1 MREGKQQHMTTQSRY
16 DMDHIIRHINRLSP
30 RSEPALRADAGEAGM
45 LELQLEQMR
54 ARVYEVQ
61 YTELKARKFLPIATD
76 IDTGAETFSYEQTD
90 EVGEA
95 KIITN
100 YSDDLPSASSKTEK
114 ITHHIVSLGDS
125 FEYSIQDLR
134 RAAFSGVPL
143 DARKAKA
150 ARNAYERG
158 LDNLAAVGSSAHNIG
173 GFVAA
178 SGVEISALA
187 AAGAWSTKTGVEMLA
202 DLNKLVN
209 EYIVNNKE
217 TIMPD
222 TLLLP
227 TAQYLLMSQTQMD
240 TQNSRTL
247 LEAFKASNPSVN
259 MVEPWNVFDG
269 SGVGPSD
276 RAVLYRRD
284 PEIVELVIP
293 QEFEVFAPEP
303 RNLAFIVNCHG
314 RTAGTCIYRPLGIRY
329 IDGI

>member
-1 MREGKQQHMTTQSRY
+1 MTTQSRY

-30 RSEPALRADAGEAGM
+30 RDQPALRADAGEAGM

-61 YTELKARKFLPIATD
+61 YTELKARKFLPVATD

-158 LDNLAAVGSSAHNIG
+158 LDGLAATGSAAHNIG

-178 SGVEISALA
+178 TGIEISAA
-187 AAGAWSTKTGVEMLA
+187 IGAVWSGKTGAEVLA

-209 EYIVNNKE
+209 DYITNNKE

-227 TAQYLLMSQTQMD
+227 TSQYLKMTQTQMD
-240 TQNSRTL
+240 TANSRTVM
-247 LEAFKASNPSVN
+247 EAFKASNPSVN
-259 MVEPWNVFDG
+259 MVEPWNVFDAAG
-269 SGVGPSD
+269 DSGKD

-303 RNLAFIVNCHG
+303 RNLAFVVNCHG

-329 IDGI
+329 MDGI

>member
-1 MREGKQQHMTTQSRY
+1 MSQSRY

-30 RSEPALRADAGEAGM
+30 RSEPVLRADAGEAGM

-61 YTELKARKFLPIATD
+61 YTEMKARKFLPVATD

-95 KIITN
+95 KIITH
-100 YSDDLPSASSKTEK
+100 YADDLPSASSKTEK
-114 ITHHIVSLGDS
+114 ITHHIVALGDS

-158 LDNLAAVGSSAHNIG
+158 LDNLAATGSAAHNIG

-178 SGVEISALA
+178 TGIEISAA
-187 AAGAWSTKTGVEMLA
+187 IGAVWSGKTGTEVLA

-209 EYIVNNKE
+209 DFITNNRE
-217 TIMPD
+217 TILPD

-227 TAQYLLMSQTQMD
+227 TAQYLKLSQTQMD
-240 TQNSRTL
+240 TANNRTA

-269 SGVGPSD
+269 AGDSGKD

-284 PEIVELVIP
+284 PEILEMVIP

-303 RNLAFIVNCHG
+303 RNLAFVVNCHG

-329 IDGI
+329 MDGI

>member
-1 MREGKQQHMTTQSRY
+1 
-16 DMDHIIRHINRLSP
+16 
-30 RSEPALRADAGEAGM
+30 M

-54 ARVYEVQ
+54 SRVYEVQ
-61 YTELKARKFLPIATD
+61 YTELKARRFLPVATD

-114 ITHHIVSLGDS
+114 ITHHLVSLGDS

-158 LDNLAAVGSSAHNIG
+158 LDGLAATGSAAHNIG

-178 SGVEISALA
+178 AGVEISTLA
-187 AAGAWSTKTGVEMLA
+187 AAGAWSAKTSVQILA

-209 EYIVNNKE
+209 EFITNSKE

-222 TLLLP
+222 SLLLP
-227 TAQYLLMSQTQMD
+227 TAQFLTLSQTQMD
-240 TQNSRTL
+240 TTSSRTV
-247 LEAFKASNPSVN
+247 LEAFRASNPSVN
-259 MVEPWNVFDG
+259 LIEPWNVFDG
-269 SGVGPSD
+269 AGVGPSD
-276 RAVLYRRD
+276 RMVLYRRD
-284 PEIVELVIP
+284 PEILEMVIP

-303 RNLAFIVNCHG
+303 RNLAFVVNCHG
-314 RTAGTCIYRPLGIRY
+314 RTAGTCIYRPLGVRY
-329 IDGI
+329 MDGI

>member
-1 MREGKQQHMTTQSRY
+1 MTTQSRY

-30 RSEPALRADAGEAGM
+30 RSEPVLRADAGEAGM

-61 YTELKARKFLPIATD
+61 YTELKARKFLPVATD

-158 LDNLAAVGSSAHNIG
+158 LDNLAAVGSAAHNIG

-178 SGVEISALA
+178 TGVEISAA
-187 AAGAWSTKTGVEMLA
+187 IGAVWSGLTGTQVLA

-209 EYIVNNKE
+209 DFITNNKE

-227 TAQYLLMSQTQMD
+227 TSQYLKMTQTQMD
-240 TQNSRTL
+240 TANSRTVM
-247 LEAFKASNPSVN
+247 EAFKASNPSVN
-259 MVEPWNVFDG
+259 MVEPWNVFDAAG
-269 SGVGPSD
+269 DSGKD

-303 RNLAFIVNCHG
+303 RNLAFVVNCHG

-329 IDGI
+329 MDGI

>member
-1 MREGKQQHMTTQSRY
+1 MTTQSRY

-30 RSEPALRADAGEAGM
+30 RDQPALRADAGEAGM

-61 YTELKARKFLPIATD
+61 YTELKARKFLPVATD

-158 LDNLAAVGSSAHNIG
+158 LDNLAAVGSAAHNIG

-178 SGVEISALA
+178 TGVEISAA
-187 AAGAWSTKTGVEMLA
+187 IGAVWSGLTGTQVLA

-209 EYIVNNKE
+209 DFITNNKE

-227 TAQYLLMSQTQMD
+227 TSQYLKMTQTQMD
-240 TQNSRTL
+240 TANSRTVM
-247 LEAFKASNPSVN
+247 EAFKASNPSVN
-259 MVEPWNVFDG
+259 MVEPWNVFDAAG
-269 SGVGPSD
+269 DSGKD

-303 RNLAFIVNCHG
+303 RNLAFVVNCHG

-329 IDGI
+329 MDGI

>member
-1 MREGKQQHMTTQSRY
+1 
-16 DMDHIIRHINRLSP
+16 MDHLIKAINRFSP
-30 RSEPALRADAGEAGM
+30 RDQPVLRADAGEAGM

-54 ARVYEVQ
+54 TRVYETQ
-61 YTELKARKFLPIATD
+61 YTELKARRYLPVATD

-90 EVGEA
+90 EVGVA
-95 KIITN
+95 QIITN
-100 YSDDLPSASSKTEK
+100 YANDLPSVTSRTEK
-114 ITHHIVSLGDS
+114 IVHQIVALGDS

-158 LDNLAAVGSSAHNIG
+158 LDALAARGNAAANIG
-173 GFVAA
+173 GFVNAA
-178 SGVEISALA
+178 NVSISTPA
-187 AAGAWSTKTGVEMLA
+187 AAGVWSGKTGPQILA

-209 EYIVNNKE
+209 EYIVANKE
-217 TIMPD
+217 TILPD

-227 TAQYLLMSQTQMD
+227 TAQYLTLTQTQMD
-240 TQNSRTL
+240 TQNSRTV
-247 LEAFKASNPSVN
+247 LEAFRASNP
-259 MVEPWNVFDG
+259 MVTMVDSWNVFDLAG
-269 SGVGPSD
+269 AGPSD
-276 RAVLYRRD
+276 RIVLYKRD
-284 PEIVELVIP
+284 PEILELVIP

-329 IDGI
+329 MDAV